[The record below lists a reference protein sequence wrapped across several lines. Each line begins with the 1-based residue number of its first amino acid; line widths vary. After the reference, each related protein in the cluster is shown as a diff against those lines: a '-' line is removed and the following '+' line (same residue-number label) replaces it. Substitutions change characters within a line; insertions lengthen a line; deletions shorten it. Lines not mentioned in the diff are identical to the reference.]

1 MAHQPEAPR
10 HQQDSEGAAMNSNG
24 IIGLVIGVLV
34 ILILVFVLLRLA

>member
-1 MAHQPEAPR
+1 MAPTARSLR

-24 IIGLVIGVLV
+24 IISLVIGVLV